1 MGKIKIKRKS
11 TTLDMTAMCDV
22 AFLLLTF
29 FMLTTK
35 FRPPEPLTVDIPSS
49 IVSVP
54 IPTKDMAVIAI
65 GKDGR
70 VFLDVDQQQVRVQA
84 LELMGEKYN
93 LKFNNNQKALFA
105 NIGPFGAPM
114 GNLTQ
119 LLDAKSE
126 DRDAL
131 AAKMPGI
138 GLDTTDNL
146 SKCELSDWILT
157 LRRIKQS
164 NGGALKIAIKG
175 DMKTQY
181 PAVKTVMD
189 ILQKQKVNQ
198 FSLITNLEA
207 NPLAKK

>member
-11 TTLDMTAMCDV
+11 TALDMTAMCDV

-29 FMLTTK
+29 FMLTTQ

-49 IVSVP
+49 IVSIP
-54 IPTKDMAVIAI
+54 IPNKDMAVISI

-84 LELMGEKYN
+84 LNMMAEKYN
-93 LKFNNNQKALFA
+93 IKFTDAEKVVFS

-114 GNLTQ
+114 NNMKT
-119 LLDAKSE
+119 LLSADPTS
-126 DRDAL
+126 RDEIAG
-131 AAKMPGI
+131 KMPGI
-138 GLDTTDNL
+138 GLDTTENF
-146 SKCELSDWILT
+146 SKCELFDWVYR
-157 LRRIKQS
+157 LRSVKQS
-164 NGGALKIAIKG
+164 SDTKLRFAIKG

-181 PAVKTVMD
+181 PAVKTVIA
-189 ILQKQKVNQ
+189 ILQKQNVNQ